1 MEAYSMLAT
10 ERPLVGWWRPDA
22 LKETILFY
30 YTKPKIHKRQNSV
43 V

>member
-1 MEAYSMLAT
+1 MEAYSLLAT

-30 YTKPKIHKRQNSV
+30 
-43 V
+43 